1 MRIFRDT
8 DTPSRPVDASSFVG
22 PAATK
27 LLASAE
33 EGAAVN
39 VYRVAF
45 DPGGRTNW
53 HTHSGPQWLFV
64 TEGQIRF
71 QCWGQPPGQVGPGD
85 AVLFFPGEKHWHGA
99 PPDGHGVHLAVNIS
113 VKTEWFEPVAEEMYR
128 AALTR
133 EG

>member
-8 DTPSRPVDASSFVG
+8 DAPSRPADANSFSG

-33 EGAAVN
+33 EGADVH

-45 DPGGRTNW
+45 EPGGRTNW

-64 TEGQIRF
+64 TEGTIRF
-71 QCWGQPPGQVGPGD
+71 QCWGQPAAQIAAGD
-85 AVLFFPGEKHWHGA
+85 AVLFSPGEKHWHGA
-99 PPDGHGVHLAVNIS
+99 PPDDRGVHLAVNIA
-113 VKTEWFEPVAEEMYR
+113 VKTEWLEPVSDETYR
-128 AALTR
+128 AAMAP